1 MRRRKN
7 ERKSLSPLGSGK
19 DNSSSPF
26 VRAPAKSSNGAGSQ
40 LVLPKDAGAPD
51 EATKASQNPL
61 AMLPKHE
68 KL

>member
-1 MRRRKN
+1 MKEN
-7 ERKSLSPLGSGK
+7 LFLPWDAVKT
-19 DNSSSPF
+19 SSSPF
-26 VRAPAKSSNGAGSQ
+26 VRAPARSSNGAGSQ

-51 EATKASQNPL
+51 EATKASQILL

>member
-7 ERKSLSPLGSGK
+7 ERKSLSPLGCGK
-19 DNSSSPF
+19 DSSSPF
-26 VRAPAKSSNGAGSQ
+26 VRAPANSSNGAGSQ

-51 EATKASQNPL
+51 EATKASQKPL